1 MTSSTKTRWEPTIL
15 ATLSLLWLVP
25 LPRIMARVPGSPWM
39 IFWEISLFCL
49 QVPRSFILFF
59 MKLNISKLTLLR
71 EIQATYLKSEI
82 IEVNICTKLKHRK
95 SFNYKTQLRV
105 GMIPCSRHGIRVGC
119 WVGLSPCRLAP
130 TALLEPQAMTLVPE
144 LYFPSSLISR
154 SCQPFPKPWES
165 SHRAV

>member
-1 MTSSTKTRWEPTIL
+1 
-15 ATLSLLWLVP
+15 
-25 LPRIMARVPGSPWM
+25 M

-154 SCQPFPKPWES
+154 SCQPFPNGADGDVVACGSEILTH
-165 SHRAV
+165 HRLYTLPGG